1 MDGLKIAG
9 EIIFIG
15 QTQQIKETFTK
26 RTFVVQTKL
35 DQYPQEY
42 ELQLTKDGCS
52 KLDAFKVGDS
62 VVASIN
68 LRGRSYTKKDGS
80 RGWFTSLDCWRLE
93 KASGGTQLPKQTP
106 EEFVDNLPF

>member
-1 MDGLKIAG
+1 MDGLKVTG

-15 QTQQIKETFTK
+15 DTQQIKDTFTK
-26 RTFVVQTKL
+26 RNFVVQTKL

-52 KLDAFKVGDS
+52 KLDAFKVGDT
-62 VVASIN
+62 VTASIN
-68 LRGRSYTKKDGS
+68 LRGRGYTKKDGS

-93 KASGGTQLPKQTP
+93 KASGGAALPEQSAQ
-106 EEFVDNLPF
+106 EFVDNLPF

>member
-1 MDGLKIAG
+1 MDGLKVTG

-15 QTQQIKETFTK
+15 DTQQIKDTFTK
-26 RTFVVQTKL
+26 RNFVIQTKL

-52 KLDAFKVGDS
+52 KLDAFKVGDT
-62 VVASIN
+62 VTASIN
-68 LRGRSYTKKDGS
+68 LRGRGYTKKDGS

-93 KASGGTQLPKQTP
+93 KANGGTALPEQSAQ
-106 EEFVDNLPF
+106 EFVDNLPF

>member
-1 MDGLKIAG
+1 MDGLKVTG

-15 QTQQIKETFTK
+15 DTQQIKDTFTK
-26 RTFVVQTKL
+26 RNFVVQTKL

-52 KLDAFKVGDS
+52 KLDAFKVGDT
-62 VVASIN
+62 VTASIN
-68 LRGRSYTKKDGS
+68 LRGRGYTKKDGS

-93 KASGGTQLPKQTP
+93 KTSGAEPLPTQSAQ
-106 EEFVDNLPF
+106 EYVDNLPF